1 MTDQRELISELGQIP
16 RDEDGPVFNAPWEAS
31 AFALAV
37 RLSEQGHFTWQEWA
51 TALSREI
58 TRAQEGGDPDLG
70 DTYYHHWVRALERLC
85 SEKALVSQLDMDRRK
100 DDWRRAYLNTP
111 HGKPIELSAP
121 STMREEV
128 RRNAGTGSTDPELWD
143 GPVTR

>member
-16 RDEDGPVFNAPWEAS
+16 RDDDGPVFNAPWEAS

-51 TALSREI
+51 TVLSTEI

-70 DTYYHHWVRALERLC
+70 DTYYHHWVQALERLC
-85 SEKALVSQLDMDRRK
+85 SEKALVSPPDMDQRK
-100 DDWRRAYLNTP
+100 EDWRRAYLNTP
-111 HGKPIELSAP
+111 HGKPIELSASSVP
-121 STMREEV
+121 SV
-128 RRNAGTGSTDPELWD
+128 
-143 GPVTR
+143 